1 MWASCA
7 SDTRDPAC
15 TRPAASPLSRF
26 TARRRSGVPTSTLPL
41 AHLPLAQRTTAT
53 LPAWLAERMQIT
65 AIQQGFQVRPRSDNP
80 APSSRGAGCR
90 DRGSAWKSDLPPP
103 KHSSSC
109 AARRTRSSTS
119 ARLLAWR
126 EPRARR
132 CTRVLGCSKGTNKLF
147 HAVSRPLSPNP
158 RFLAAGCHSDDA
170 SVNPALASEAFP
182 PRTGTTGR
190 IDVRRISIGGYN
202 KTPALAHTGLLCYR
216 CTMCIRTSS
225 TSAFAL
231 PTCVAKR
238 RRNASRAAC
247 APLKNIPTTPF

>member
-65 AIQQGFQVRPRSDNP
+65 AIQQRFHVRPRSDNP
-80 APSSRGAGCR
+80 APSSRGGRVPRPRERMEKRPATSKTFLILR
-90 DRGSAWKSDLPPP
+90 
-103 KHSSSC
+103 C
-109 AARRTRSSTS
+109 APHAILHLRTI
-119 ARLLAWR
+119 ARLEGA
-126 EPRARR
+126 
-132 CTRVLGCSKGTNKLF
+132 TRTPV
-147 HAVSRPLSPNP
+147 H
-158 RFLAAGCHSDDA
+158 
-170 SVNPALASEAFP
+170 VNPALASEAFP